1 MRVPAGYTARACTLD
16 DLEAV
21 ADLVRAA
28 DLADVGFADPI
39 REHIAEGWRVASTD
53 IARDTIAVFGG
64 DELAAQALVE
74 GMNPE
79 RSLDIYGRVHPDHRA
94 RGVGSALLAWCE
106 GRALE
111 RSPALPILR
120 GSAPSTDGRGRAL
133 FERRGFAYVRTFLHM
148 HRSLGAEVEAG
159 HEPRGIAIRSY
170 DRARDLRGTYDAL
183 EEAFADHWGY
193 EPFPFEEHV
202 REMERTDHRLAAV
215 AAAGEEVVGTAI
227 ARLVEGQGWIDVVG
241 TRAAWRGR
249 GIAKA
254 MLLRVFAALR
264 GAGASSV
271 MLNVDSENGTGA
283 TALYDAVGMRVHRGW
298 DVFEKRFDAAARH

>member
-1 MRVPAGYTARACTLD
+1 MRAPAGYSARACTWD

-53 IARDTIAVFGG
+53 ISRDTIAVFDG
-64 DELAAQALVE
+64 DGLAAQALVE

-120 GSAPSTDGRGRAL
+120 GSTPSSDGPGRAL
-133 FERRGFAYVRTFLHM
+133 FEGHGFAYVRTFWHM
-148 HRSLGAEVEAG
+148 HRLLHGVVEAG
-159 HEPRGIAIRSY
+159 HDPGGIAIRSY
-170 DRARDLRGTYDAL
+170 DHERDLRGTYDAL

-202 REMERTDHRLAAV
+202 REMTRNDHRLVAV
-215 AAAGEEVVGTAI
+215 AAAGEEIVGTAI

-249 GIAKA
+249 GIAKT

-264 GAGASSV
+264 DAGASSV
-271 MLNVDSENGTGA
+271 TLNVDSENGTGA
-283 TALYDAVGMRVHRGW
+283 TALYEAVGMRVHRGW
-298 DVFEKRFDAAARH
+298 NVFEKRFDGAAPD